1 MENEESVEE
10 RLAERLGW
18 KEQPMLAWTFKT
30 EFPSAYAV
38 CLSLLTE
45 SEEKDKEISNLKTGE
60 CPQCDNTGSW
70 GNQIGEEEY
79 EQVKCEWCWRFPG
92 SLFALN
98 ETKGYIASLNSTIT
112 TLTKEL
118 LEANG
123 EYTHLRLQYD
133 TDTAKL
139 RERIGEME
147 KEMEEIRGAI
157 SQSLSAQVIEYIN
170 QAHWTNIEVRL
181 NGKYVSIE
189 ADWVK
194 DIIRTLFPK
203 KESAT

>member
-1 MENEESVEE
+1 MTEE
-10 RLAERLGW
+10 A
-18 KEQPMLAWTFKT
+18 
-30 EFPSAYAV
+30 
-38 CLSLLTE
+38 
-45 SEEKDKEISNLKTGE
+45 
-60 CPQCDNTGSW
+60 
-70 GNQIGEEEY
+70 
-79 EQVKCEWCWRFPG
+79 
-92 SLFALN
+92 
-98 ETKGYIASLNSTIT
+98 
-112 TLTKEL
+112 
-118 LEANG
+118 
-123 EYTHLRLQYD
+123 LQYS
-133 TDTAKL
+133 KL
-139 RERIGEME
+139 LGENYELKRRIAELE